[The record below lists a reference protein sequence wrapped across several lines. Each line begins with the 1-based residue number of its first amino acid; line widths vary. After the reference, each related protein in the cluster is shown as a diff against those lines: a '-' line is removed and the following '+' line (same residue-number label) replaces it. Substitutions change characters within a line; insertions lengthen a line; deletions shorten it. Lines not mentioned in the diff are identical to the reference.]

1 VHDDRR
7 WIVPVLLA
15 AVALAVVVA
24 AVGLASR
31 PSLSVPRPHG
41 ADPHA
46 ARDVTVFVAS
56 LLLGAVLLARAG
68 GRPRYQARTYRLVG
82 VCLLIA
88 PLLLVNVVRA
98 IPPARRPSTPGGGT
112 VASATTSAT
121 RTATTATNRAARPFV
136 APDFQLGHAASIIS
150 LVLTL
155 AAVTLLAI
163 VAYRTMR
170 RPGRHV
176 APRTLEPPPRDA
188 DEVLATATAAIALG
202 GDPRGRVIAAYEAM
216 EAALSGEGAPRGAP
230 QAPLEWIAGLA
241 ASHPAAVPPA
251 RDLAEIFERAR
262 LRSTPVTDADAA
274 RARTALDRLRAT
286 LAVRQ
291 P

>member
-7 WIVPVLLA
+7 WTVPVLLA
-15 AVALAVVVA
+15 AVALAATVA

-46 ARDVTVFVAS
+46 ARDWTLSVAS
-56 LLLGAVLLARAG
+56 LLFGFALLVRAR
-68 GRPRYQARTYRLVG
+68 GRPRYQATTYRLVG
-82 VCLLIA
+82 ACLLIA
-88 PLLLVNVVRA
+88 PLLLINVVRA
-98 IPPARRPSTPGGGT
+98 IRVPRPPGPDAGAAAT
-112 VASATTSAT
+112 VATGATRSAT
-121 RTATTATNRAARPFV
+121 RAARVSPGAGV
-136 APDFQLGHAASIIS
+136 APNFKLGHAASIIS

-155 AAVTLLAI
+155 AAIALLGFA
-163 VAYRTMR
+163 AYRVMR

-176 APRTLEPPPRDA
+176 AARTLEAPPRDA
-188 DEVLATATAAIALG
+188 DAVLATATAAIALG

-216 EAALSGEGAPRGAP
+216 EATLGGKGAPRDAP

-241 ASHPAAVPPA
+241 ASHPAAVAPA

-262 LRSTPVTDADAA
+262 FRSAPVSEADAERA
-274 RARTALDRLRAT
+274 RAALDRLRAT